1 MQSRNLFLRLYGPSL
16 QIDSSWWGLGAVK
29 ALLSISLYLALQ
41 DNGHI
46 RDTVQKKIP
55 KEENNL
61 KFWKSTQ
68 FL

>member
-1 MQSRNLFLRLYGPSL
+1 MQSRNLFLCLYDPSL

-46 RDTVQKKIP
+46 RNTVQKKIP

>member
-1 MQSRNLFLRLYGPSL
+1 MQSRNLFLCLYDPSL

-46 RDTVQKKIP
+46 RDTVQK
-55 KEENNL
+55 N
-61 KFWKSTQ
+61 T
-68 FL
+68 